1 MHIFD
6 QLCTKFIPM
15 KTLKNILTLVVLAI
29 FIAGCAPAQTNCGT
43 KKDHKARMAKTKRM
57 APSMSGGR

>member
-1 MHIFD
+1 
-6 QLCTKFIPM
+6 M
-15 KTLKNILTLVVLAI
+15 KTLKSILTMAVLAI
-29 FIAGCAPAQTNCGT
+29 FVAGCVPAQTNCGS